1 MKLKVNPK
9 ELNNQKIAW
18 ILRLIAA
25 AYTINKGPYFKIV
38 AYNNA
43 ADEVEH
49 LGVSLVDLWHQHREM
64 KVTNIG
70 PNIKQHL
77 LDLITKGE
85 SKHFDQL
92 LKNIHPA
99 AAALIKVPG
108 FGPKL
113 AYKLT
118 QAFDFP
124 EKGDQKI
131 LAYLIKLADTHQIE
145 KLPHFGEKSEQRL
158 KKLAEEYLRI
168 HQKERYLLSDA
179 LQIAEPL
186 IEYLKQLPQ
195 VEEAVVLGSLRRR
208 LATVG
213 DIDIAVKSSAAK
225 KVFTSLARYPF
236 FESFEIVGGNKGR
249 VVLSNGFRVDVIIAP
264 SADWGSLVQYLTGSK
279 FHNISLRGYAL
290 KKSFSLSEHGIKDT
304 RHRKLHHFAKEE
316 DFYHFLGMEWI
327 EPELRENRGEI
338 EAALKGKLPHLVTLE
353 DIKGDLHLHSSFNIE
368 TNYDLGRDSILTL
381 AQRAKEK
388 GYEYIAITDHLPRP
402 TLSVDVKRKLIEE
415 RNKLI
420 TQAEKETGIRIF
432 KSLEV
437 DILPNG
443 ELALEEEVIK
453 LLDFLVVSV
462 HTSFALDI
470 TKMTERVIRGLSHPK
485 AKFLAHPTGRLLNK
499 RNGYRLNWPVV
510 FEFVCQNNK
519 ALEINSTP
527 ERLDISDEVAFSA
540 LKAGVNLVIN
550 TDSHA
555 ARSMDSMK
563 YGVWIARR
571 SWAEKR
577 NVLNSLPRQQLEE
590 WLLKWVEI

>member
-9 ELNNQKIAW
+9 ELDNQKIAW

-49 LGVSLVDLWHQHREM
+49 LGVSLVDLWQQHKDM

-70 PNIKQHL
+70 SSIKQHL

-85 SKHFDQL
+85 SEHFNQL
-92 LKNIHPA
+92 LRNIHPA
-99 AAALIKVPG
+99 VATLIKVPG
-108 FGPKL
+108 IGPKL

-124 EKGDQKI
+124 EGDDQEI
-131 LAYLIKLADTHQIE
+131 LNYLIKLADTHQIG
-145 KLPHFGEKSEQRL
+145 KLPRFGDKSEQRL
-158 KKLAEEYLRI
+158 KKLAEEYLQI

-186 IEYLKQLPQ
+186 IEHLKQLPQ

-213 DIDIAVKSSAAK
+213 DIDIAVKSSAARE
-225 KVFTSLARYPF
+225 VFDSLTKYPF
-236 FESFEIVGGNKGR
+236 FKSFEVVGGNKGR
-249 VVLSNGFRVDVIIAP
+249 VVLKNGLRVDVIIAP
-264 SADWGSLVQYLTGSK
+264 PADWGSLVQYLTGSK
-279 FHNISLRGYAL
+279 FHNISLREYAL
-290 KKSFSLSEHGIKDT
+290 KKGFSLSEHGIKDI
-304 RHRKLHHFAKEE
+304 RHKKLHHFAKEE

-338 EAALKGKLPHLVTLE
+338 EAALKGALPHLITLE
-353 DIKGDLHLHSSFNIE
+353 DIKGDLHLHSSFNIK
-368 TNYDLGRDSILTL
+368 TNYDLGRDSVLTL

-402 TLSVDVKRKLIEE
+402 TLSVNEKRELIKE
-415 RNKLI
+415 RNDLI

-443 ELALEEEVIK
+443 ELALEEEIIK

-462 HTSFALDI
+462 HTSFALDM
-470 TKMTERVIRGLSHPK
+470 TKMTERVIKGLSHPK

-499 RNGYRLNWPVV
+499 RSGYRLNWSVL
-510 FEFVCQNNK
+510 FEFVQENNK

-540 LKAGVNLVIN
+540 LKAGVKLVIN
-550 TDSHA
+550 TDSHSVQ
-555 ARSMDSMK
+555 SMDWVR
-563 YGVWIARR
+563 YGVWVARR
-571 SWAEKR
+571 SWAEKSD
-577 NVLNSLPRQQLEE
+577 VLNSLPCQQLEK
-590 WLLKWVEI
+590 WLLK